1 VGTGFEVEAEQLQRE
16 LRALG
21 CIPAVKGRRVDGQR
35 ADGLI
40 FSSSQVAAISASLL
54 E

>member
-21 CIPAVKGRRVDGQR
+21 ASQPSKVD
-35 ADGLI
+35 A
-40 FSSSQVAAISASLL
+40 
-54 E
+54 